1 MSFPEFTD
9 ETRILPAS
17 KAFVLFWAERISV
30 PFTTFGYRQITFLS
44 TYPWETYLMLALL
57 TFLRVCACVCS
68 ILCFS
73 VHLFSVVSEI
83 SPATPPKGSPLQ
95 GAPPSVGPC
104 HPNPPPCLVSDGD
117 ATVPWYSA
125 GPPPAQVQVQ
135 MSIFKVRHPR
145 VLLPASH
152 CPPSLACDLTP
163 LLKLLHI
170 SGKQPDIVA
179 THTDTSK
186 SSPKQHADDRALYLP
201 NCLSIIT

>member
-73 VHLFSVVSEI
+73 VHLFSVRSEI

-95 GAPPSVGPC
+95 GATPICGTMSPQPTTLSRLWRRCHCSLIFCRTPSCPGAGTDEHFQSPASTCTPPSISL
-104 HPNPPPCLVSDGD
+104 PPIIGLWP
-117 ATVPWYSA
+117 
-125 GPPPAQVQVQ
+125 
-135 MSIFKVRHPR
+135 
-145 VLLPASH
+145 
-152 CPPSLACDLTP
+152 
-163 LLKLLHI
+163 
-170 SGKQPDIVA
+170 
-179 THTDTSK
+179 HTT
-186 SSPKQHADDRALYLP
+186 A
-201 NCLSIIT
+201 